1 MSFEKF
7 EKVGGWTLTSSSLVG
22 GPRHRVWS
30 SEHGG
35 VELSGVARSL
45 VCVGGKLDGGLTSY
59 RMVGMASEQWRLS
72 LGGEEAT

>member
-7 EKVGGWTLTSSSLVG
+7 EKVGGWTLPSHSLVG

-45 VCVGGKLDGGLTSY
+45 VCVWVESWTVDLPRTVWSAWRVSSGGPKGTL
-59 RMVGMASEQWRLS
+59 
-72 LGGEEAT
+72 